1 MDLEPSASNLSP
13 MNTPAELF
21 EHCRTHADGLVHI
34 KPKVVFMKIE
44 ASDPRPVPMK
54 INVPSSGIGSVTL
67 LEAAALVSLIKLV
80 KPRKIFEFGTFLGYS
95 TSLLVE
101 NSADDC
107 TVYSIDLG
115 EGHVSANPLDSFA
128 EDELRQDGDINDEYL
143 RGAQRALGPRYT
155 TSLSAAD
162 RSRLHLIQQ
171 DSRRFDPSAHGLHGS
186 VDMVFVDGGHDT
198 ETVTIDTANARKMI
212 GDSGVIIWHDF
223 NSNIHDDVTTFV
235 NGLAKREPVLCIQ
248 HTMLAILLVGQAK
261 RDFLQI
267 GAWQQ
272 DAPSTMSRD
281 HT

>member
-1 MDLEPSASNLSP
+1 MDLEPTESNLSL
-13 MNTPAELF
+13 MTSPAELSA
-21 EHCRTHADGLVHI
+21 HCAAHKSGLVHI

-44 ASDPRPVPMK
+44 ASDPQPVSMK

-107 TVYSIDLG
+107 AVYSLDLG
-115 EGHVSANPLDSFA
+115 DSHVSETPLDAFA
-128 EDELRQDGDINDEYL
+128 EADVRRDGDINDEYL
-143 RGAQRALGPRYT
+143 RGAQGALGPHYL

-162 RSRLHLIQQ
+162 RARLHLIQQ
-171 DSRRFDPSAHGLHGS
+171 DSRKFDPSAHGLVGS

-198 ETVTIDTANARKMI
+198 ETVTIDTTNARKMI

-223 NSNIHDDVTTFV
+223 DSNIHDDVTTFV
-235 NGLAKREPVLCIQ
+235 GGLAKHEVVVCIQ
-248 HTMLAILLVGQAK
+248 HTMLAILLVGQAG
-261 RDFLQI
+261 REFLAL
-267 GAWQQ
+267 GA
-272 DAPSTMSRD
+272 AKPVAT
-281 HT
+281 